1 MFASAEFTGRIDNDP
16 VINVA
21 HAQAMKCEVWLRTR
35 STAGPSPHADDP
47 LSVSCI
53 TGPSTP
59 DEKNDKLKE
68 LIRKKFTEYLDRAEK
83 LKEHLAKSSEKR
95 TAAKVGASGGGG
107 SVGGSGGDSAGSA
120 GKEDDTDP
128 EIKKL
133 RAGLSSESRLPKAP
147 GLGVRDERAD
157 G

>member
-1 MFASAEFTGRIDNDP
+1 MLIPCSCHARRIL
-16 VINVA
+16 
-21 HAQAMKCEVWLRTR
+21 H
-35 STAGPSPHADDP
+35 
-47 LSVSCI
+47 
-53 TGPSTP
+53 P

-107 SVGGSGGDSAGSA
+107 SVGGSGGDSAG
-120 GKEDDTDP
+120 KEDDTDP

-133 RAGLSSESRLPKAP
+133 RAGLSSESR
-147 GLGVRDERAD
+147 
-157 G
+157 